1 MSFMKVKFKVKFAVL
16 VFLIGILTACGSQ
29 TTQTPAS
36 ASPQP
41 TEAVVSATDTSAPAT
56 TEPAATDTAAA
67 TEPAVASSVS
77 FTDDILPI
85 LESRC
90 VNCHGGDKIEEGLSV
105 RTYGDLMSGSENGFV
120 VVAGDATH
128 SKLVEMIA
136 NQKMP
141 KRGPKLTPPQLQMIV
156 DWVNQGAQDN

>member
-1 MSFMKVKFKVKFAVL
+1 MSFMKVRFAALLL
-16 VFLIGILTACGSQ
+16 VAGLLTACGSQ

-36 ASPQP
+36 ASQP
-41 TEAVVSATDTSAPAT
+41 TKAVVSATDTSAPAATEAAGT
-56 TEPAATDTAAA
+56 TEPA
-67 TEPAVASSVS
+67 ESSVS

-90 VNCHGGDKIEEGLSV
+90 VNCHGGDRLEKGLSV
-105 RTYGDLMSGSENGFV
+105 RTYGDLMSGSENGPV
-120 VVAGDATH
+120 VVAGDAAN
-128 SKLVEMIA
+128 SKLVQMIA

-141 KRGPKLTPPQLQMIV
+141 KRGPKLTPPQLQLII

>member
-1 MSFMKVKFKVKFAVL
+1 MSFMKAKFAVL
-16 VFLIGILTACGSQ
+16 VLLIGILTACGSQ
-29 TTQTPAS
+29 TTQIPAS

-41 TEAVVSATDTSAPAT
+41 TETVVSATDTAA
-56 TEPAATDTAAA
+56 PAATETAAA
-67 TEPAVASSVS
+67 TEPAVTSSVS

-90 VNCHGGDKIEEGLSV
+90 VNCHGGDKLEKGLSV
-105 RTYGDLMSGSENGFV
+105 RTYGDLMSGSENGPV
-120 VVAGDATH
+120 VVAGDSAH
-128 SKLVEMIA
+128 SKLVELIA

-141 KRGPKLTPPQLQMIV
+141 KRGPKLTPPQVQLIM

>member
-1 MSFMKVKFKVKFAVL
+1 MSFMKVKFKVKFAILVL
-16 VFLIGILTACGSQ
+16 LVGILTACGTQ

-41 TEAVVSATDTSAPAT
+41 TEAVVSATDTSAPAA
-56 TEPAATDTAAA
+56 TEAATA
-67 TEPAVASSVS
+67 TEPSVASSVS